1 MTAQEVISAI
11 PKFTF
16 EERLE
21 LIERLSRSLRI
32 PERVVPRRG
41 VSASQ
46 VRGTLKPDD
55 GKIPNDEEVKEII
68 ADYLMEK
75 YS

>member
-11 PKFTF
+11 PQFTF

-21 LIERLSRSLRI
+21 LIERLSLSLRTLEPAI
-32 PERVVPRRG
+32 ARRG
-41 VSASQ
+41 VSASK
-46 VRGTLKPDD
+46 VMGTLKPDT
-55 GKIPNDEEVKEII
+55 GKIPDDEEVKEII
-68 ADYLMEK
+68 AEYLMEK